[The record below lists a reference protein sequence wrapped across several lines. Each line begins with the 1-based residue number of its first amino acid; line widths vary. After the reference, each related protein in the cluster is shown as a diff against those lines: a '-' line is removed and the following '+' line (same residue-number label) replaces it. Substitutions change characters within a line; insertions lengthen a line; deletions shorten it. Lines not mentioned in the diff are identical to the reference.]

1 MSENQNQDFEK
12 LQQLLKLK
20 RYEHPHPRYF
30 NELSGQVTA
39 RLRAGETARLDTF
52 EEAMT
57 QSPWLQRLWA
67 AIEGRPALS
76 GMVTAGMCG
85 LVLVGGFLA
94 GKPMQPGLAAIE
106 PEKKQSDT
114 NNQSLLA
121 NTSGGTAGTATFSS
135 STNPT
140 AVMPSSL
147 FNMPLGPNLQPAAQP
162 ASAHQIPR

>member
-20 RYEHPHPRYF
+20 RYEQPHPRYF

-76 GMVTAGMCG
+76 GVVMAGVCG

-94 GKPMQPGLAAIE
+94 GKPMQPGLAANE

-114 NNQSLLA
+114 TNQSLLA
-121 NTSGGTAGTATFSS
+121 TTTAGTATFST
-135 STNPT
+135 STNPA
-140 AVMPSSL
+140 AVSQLPGSL
-147 FNMPLGPNLQPAAQP
+147 FNMPLGPNFQPQAQP
-162 ASAHQIPR
+162 ASAH

>member
-20 RYEHPHPRYF
+20 RYEQPHPRYF
-30 NELSGQVTA
+30 NELSSKVTA

-94 GKPMQPGLAAIE
+94 GKPIQPGLAANE
-106 PEKKQSDT
+106 PEKRLADT
-114 NNQSLLA
+114 TNQSLLA
-121 NTSGGTAGTATFSS
+121 TATSGSATFSS

-140 AVMPSSL
+140 AIMPNSL
-147 FNMPLGPNLQPAAQP
+147 FNMSPNLQTMP
-162 ASAHQIPR
+162 ASGRPIQR

>member
-1 MSENQNQDFEK
+1 MSENQNQDFAK

-20 RYEHPHPRYF
+20 RYEQPHPRYF

-57 QSPWLQRLWA
+57 QTPWLQRLWA
-67 AIEGRPALS
+67 MIEGRPALS
-76 GMVTAGMCG
+76 GLVMAGVCG

-94 GKPMQPGLAAIE
+94 GKPMQPGLAANE
-106 PEKKQSDT
+106 PEKKLTDDPT
-114 NNQSLLA
+114 NQSLLA
-121 NTSGGTAGTATFSS
+121 TTAAGTATFSS

-140 AVMPSSL
+140 AVSPGAGSL
-147 FNMPLGPNLQPAAQP
+147 FNMPLGPNFQPQP
-162 ASAHQIPR
+162 VSLRPNP

>member
-20 RYEHPHPRYF
+20 RYEQPHPRYF
-30 NELSGQVTA
+30 NELSSQVTA

-76 GMVTAGMCG
+76 GMVVAGVCG

-94 GKPMQPGLAAIE
+94 GKPIQPGLAATE
-106 PEKKQSDT
+106 LERKQADT
-114 NNQSLLA
+114 TNQSLLA
-121 NTSGGTAGTATFSS
+121 TTTSGTVTFSS

-140 AVMPSSL
+140 AIMPNSL
-147 FNMPLGPNLQPAAQP
+147 FSISPNLQTMP
-162 ASAHQIPR
+162 ASSRPVFP

>member
-1 MSENQNQDFEK
+1 MSKNQNQDFEK

-20 RYEHPHPRYF
+20 RYEQPHPRYF

-52 EEAMT
+52 KEAMT

-76 GMVTAGMCG
+76 GIVVAGVCG
-85 LVLVGGFLA
+85 VVLVGGFLA
-94 GKPMQPGLAAIE
+94 GKPIQPGLAAIQ
-106 PEKKQSDT
+106 PEEKQSDT
-114 NNQSLLA
+114 TNQSLLA
-121 NTSGGTAGTATFSS
+121 TTTSGTATFSS

-140 AVMPSSL
+140 AIMPNSL
-147 FNMPLGPNLQPAAQP
+147 FNISPNLQTLP
-162 ASAHQIPR
+162 ASGRPVSP

>member
-20 RYEHPHPRYF
+20 RYEQPHPRYF

-76 GMVTAGMCG
+76 GMVMAGVCG
-85 LVLVGGFLA
+85 LLLVGGFLA
-94 GKPMQPGLAAIE
+94 GKPMQPTLAE
-106 PEKKQSDT
+106 NEKQPVGPT
-114 NNQSLLA
+114 NNSMLA
-121 NTSGGTAGTATFSS
+121 TTSAGTTSFSS

-140 AVMPSSL
+140 AIMPGSL
-147 FNMPLGPNLQPAAQP
+147 FNMSPNLQTMP
-162 ASAHQIPR
+162 ASGRPIAP